1 MGNAID
7 RELDEASRTGKL
19 NLSNHSVNQV
29 PSRLLQ
35 KLPYDALVELQ
46 LNNNQLLALPSQLGK
61 LVRLQVLSV
70 RNNALIALPSEAT
83 KLKALQELDLYSN
96 KIAKLPSSL
105 GKLTSLTRL
114 ILQQNKLSSLPSS
127 IGELTALQ
135 LLYIS
140 NNKLTSLPDSIG
152 NLKELTILSV
162 SENSLKALPASI
174 GGLTSLTSLNVS
186 KNKLTELPPS
196 LGKLAGLVQ
205 LIACNNRIT
214 TVPEELGAL
223 NSVQTVDL
231 AFNKL
236 QSVPQRLFEK
246 WVSVETVRL
255 NNNQLIELPASL
267 GNLANLTSL
276 DVKDNRIKDL
286 PPEIGYL
293 KNLRELMIDGNKL
306 NALPAEFD
314 EIEDSI
320 ERFTY
325 DNNPFSSK
333 LLTFDHDELYDEGDE
348 EDFAFSDEDGDWET
362 KLVFQM
368 LKDGEVFIRHEKGKP
383 GQQVHLQISP
393 ELDTIKWTQRGP
405 RLRRQTSWS
414 GSSKPGVVTEGKDS
428 DKKQSELR
436 YLKGGTVRVGG
447 GSRLGGSVVRATLD
461 TDMFQPRSPRSP
473 RAPGNAAGLIGQ
485 AGAALEPK
493 KQEEKKEPNSI
504 TIADVEEVAVGKEAV
519 KHVEGAKVVSED
531 LCFCLV
537 CPERAILLEARSSA
551 ERDEWARA
559 FLMLLKYWIKGT
571 IKDSDDEEEE
581 EDAATSDE
589 EDSMQQSRD
598 DDSSAG
604 SMQQSREDDESTMS
618 QSADAV
624 LLAESPSTIKKKKKK
639 KSKLASGESKK
650 SSGKKKKSKSG
661 EGKSKKSKSTIA
673 RPGADESEAAAAE
686 GDKKKKKK
694 KKKKEDS
701 GSTLKKSKTKK
712 LKRKKTK
719 KFANRA
725 EELAD
730 IEQAIHSGEVHD
742 DEMRKMVEEIR
753 QLEAETSKLEAEE
766 IRKKEEEARKV
777 AEELKRQQQA
787 EGLEVDD
794 DDDATAEEQEAA
806 RKADEEKQR
815 QLKEQE
821 EAQAEQRKQEEQLAT
836 ARREADEKKR
846 QEEEEKKQK
855 EAEEAEERRLKEEE
869 ERMKKDT
876 ERRLQIEHRKKE
888 ALEKR
893 AQERQAKL
901 EQLRQGITI
910 KKPEAEAAGP
920 SAAGGVRFAVT
931 AAETPKTAEEKK
943 KELFEQRA
951 REREARLAALR
962 NFGQQKKEEAIKEKE
977 ELEKEAEERK
987 QRLVAL
993 KAASVKRFN
1002 EKHAV
1007 LQAIK
1012 MKEEEIRQKAEEE
1025 ERERAAQQ
1033 QQKQQQAEKQ
1043 QQQQAESAAAKEKEE
1058 RDRKDKEERE
1068 RQEKED
1074 KARKEREEREKKEKE
1089 KEKQLLQPAKSPR
1102 ATDSPARKVSVLD
1115 AVTSDGSTILAAP
1128 QKTRA
1133 RAPTGKRLPT
1143 IRSRAERAEERR
1155 EQLRQASIPRAER
1168 QIVHEAFKVAQ
1179 ATLPKFCR
1187 ECGVPLRGPFCTGCG
1202 AKIEATELPASPAS
1216 VARSSPAEA
1225 QPGSSAD
1232 AGLTEAEKMRQRIFQ
1247 RKAAAAGAGS
1257 PAASPEPLRGQVAES
1272 SPSADPAAEEDYEEM
1287 MRRRRAESIL
1297 KKKEDEKQDRKN
1309 IIKAFHEKAKEK
1321 DENFVEKLVQLKGRR
1336 KVQSTLIEKT
1346 AKAMNEG
1353 DAYLLYSRD
1362 TLYVFYGQE
1371 ANRMEKAKA
1380 LELTK
1385 RINFHECGG
1394 RAQVVTVRRKA
1405 DSDFNEKDEK
1415 RDAASKTFWQLLGG
1429 GKEEDLMS
1437 AEAGGNDIAFERT
1450 FHSQLT
1456 LEKLH
1461 KVEGQF
1467 KSEMVDFGTHPTK
1480 DLLEKDKCYLLDCGP
1495 GSVYVWLGR
1504 NANPD
1509 HRTWAINYAND
1520 IRGQEGRS
1528 EWLYIE
1534 RETDG
1539 GESILFREKFV
1550 GWGEANE
1557 GPFGSPIPGGGSP
1570 IALKKKKT
1578 GTLNRVKSRV
1588 RLTSALEKRKK
1599 EQERVDIRALHTG
1612 VRPVLDVPW
1621 ANDDGQSGTLEMW
1634 IVNNKTYELEEYS
1647 KEKHGI
1653 FYSAEAYVML
1663 WTYRHGGFTGQSE
1676 QIRWLIYYWQG
1687 AHASRQ
1693 DKGAAAM
1700 KTKDILDIVKRRGG
1714 DADTVRVAQ
1723 GKEPLHFLKLFQGR
1737 MIVHLGPQGKHSAK
1751 KDALYHV
1758 RGLADAF
1765 AMRAVQIPAKRK
1777 WLNSRDC
1784 FLLTSGGK
1792 QLFLW
1797 QGEGAS
1803 DALRRQ
1809 ATVLADVLAKDLG
1822 RTSAPVVVR
1831 ENLPSKEWEK
1841 AIGKKQEYPCA
1852 PHLKRSHG
1860 WRPRLF
1866 VCSSTSGEFRV
1877 DEVFDY
1883 AQEDLEPSNIYLL
1896 DAWAEVFV
1904 WIGSKS
1910 YEEDERMAMET
1921 AVAYVQGA
1929 TDGRLLDAPVY
1940 SIRENDE
1947 SLEFTCHF
1955 QAWDDGWGAELV
1967 KGKKKASKK
1976 KKTETQNVRA
1986 LLAELNRVYTYEELK
2001 AKPPPKGLDK
2011 TKLEQYLSEEEFK
2024 TVLQMTKDE
2033 FYALPPWKQNKL
2045 RQQAS
2050 LY

>member
-1 MGNAID
+1 
-7 RELDEASRTGKL
+7 
-19 NLSNHSVNQV
+19 
-29 PSRLLQ
+29 
-35 KLPYDALVELQ
+35 
-46 LNNNQLLALPSQLGK
+46 
-61 LVRLQVLSV
+61 
-70 RNNALIALPSEAT
+70 
-83 KLKALQELDLYSN
+83 
-96 KIAKLPSSL
+96 
-105 GKLTSLTRL
+105 
-114 ILQQNKLSSLPSS
+114 
-127 IGELTALQ
+127 
-135 LLYIS
+135 
-140 NNKLTSLPDSIG
+140 
-152 NLKELTILSV
+152 
-162 SENSLKALPASI
+162 
-174 GGLTSLTSLNVS
+174 
-186 KNKLTELPPS
+186 
-196 LGKLAGLVQ
+196 
-205 LIACNNRIT
+205 
-214 TVPEELGAL
+214 
-223 NSVQTVDL
+223 
-231 AFNKL
+231 
-236 QSVPQRLFEK
+236 
-246 WVSVETVRL
+246 
-255 NNNQLIELPASL
+255 
-267 GNLANLTSL
+267 
-276 DVKDNRIKDL
+276 
-286 PPEIGYL
+286 
-293 KNLRELMIDGNKL
+293 MIDGNKL

-368 LKDGEVFIRHEKGKP
+368 LKDGKGKP

-447 GSRLGGSVVRATLD
+447 GSRLGGSVARATLD

-618 QSADAV
+618 QSADAKSK
-624 LLAESPSTIKKKKKK
+624 LASGESKKSSGKKKKSKSGEGKSKKSKSTIARPGADESEAAAAEGDKKKKKKKKKTEDSGSTLKKSKTKKLKRKKTKKFANRAEELADIEQAIHSGEVHDDEMRKMVEEIRQLEAETSKLEAEEIRKK

-1346 AKAMNEG
+1346 VKAMNEG

-1809 ATVLADVLAKDLG
+1809 VTVLADVLAKDLG